1 MIFYLYLESVSAK
14 HTPAPFAMVKKDF
27 FFGKKKNEI
36 QALFGLQYI
45 AP

>member
-27 FFGKKKNEI
+27 FFGKKKMKYKPYLDFSI
-36 QALFGLQYI
+36 
-45 AP
+45 